1 MGKHHTLDNIG
12 SNRRITRTDLRNMA
26 LLMAAL
32 TVFVI
37 AMIASYSGAFA
48 KPTLHHL
55 NVAVAG
61 PQQLVDGIRGQDT
74 LGVTQV
80 ADADAARG
88 QVCDRKTDAA
98 FVVAPTGEMK
108 IYVAGGGGR
117 SVANAAEAV
126 GRTVAAKAGLTPIV
140 EDVAPTS
147 PGDPQ
152 GTVEFYAVI
161 FLSIGATVGAT
172 LFGRMM
178 GSVRR
183 PSTLALRSLSLG
195 AYSALLAGGVTIY
208 VDGVLGALT
217 TNTWQVFGALWLYA
231 MAVGG
236 AVTGVAAAF
245 GSVAS
250 MLVTLFL
257 VIVGNA
263 AAAGPVGKPL
273 LSGFYTTFNAIVPQ
287 GSGVALLRS
296 VEYFGGNGALAPI
309 VTLAVWGASGGVLA
323 VIAVLAPRAWTNYRA
338 SHDRYRVRRSGRDRA
353 VLRPGLLSPAD

>member
-1 MGKHHTLDNIG
+1 MGKHHSLTDV
-12 SNRRITRTDLRNMA
+12 SNRRISRTDLRNMA

-61 PQQLVDGIRGQDT
+61 PQQVVDAIRGQDT
-74 LGVTQV
+74 LAVTQV
-80 ADADAARG
+80 DDAAAARG
-88 QVCDRKTDAA
+88 QVYDRKTDAA
-98 FVVAPTGEMK
+98 FVVEPTGELK

-117 SVANAAEAV
+117 SVANAAETV
-126 GRTVAAKAGLTPIV
+126 GRAVAAKAGLTPAV

-147 PGDPQ
+147 PADPQ

-183 PSTLALRSLSLG
+183 PSTLALRTLSLA
-195 AYSALLAGGVTIY
+195 AYSALLAGGVTVY

-245 GSVAS
+245 GTVAS
-250 MLVTLFL
+250 MIVTLFL

-296 VEYFGGNGALAPI
+296 VEYFGGNGALAPV
-309 VTLAVWGASGGVLA
+309 VTLAAWGAAGCALA
-323 VIAVLAPRAWTNYRA
+323 VIAVLAPKAWTNYRA

-353 VLRPGLLSPAD
+353 VLRPGVLSPAD

>member
-1 MGKHHTLDNIG
+1 MGKHHSLKDA
-12 SNRRITRTDLRNMA
+12 SNRRVSRTDVRNMVLA
-26 LLMAAL
+26 MAAL

-48 KPTLHHL
+48 KPTLHHM

-61 PQQLVDGIRGQDT
+61 PQQIVDAIRGQDT
-74 LGVTQV
+74 LAVTQV
-80 ADADAARG
+80 DDAASARG
-88 QVCDRKTDAA
+88 QVYERKADAA
-98 FVVAPTGEMK
+98 FVVEPAGELK
-108 IYVAGGGGR
+108 IYTAGGGGR

-126 GRTVAAKAGLTPIV
+126 GRGIAAKAGLTPAV

-147 PGDPQ
+147 AADPQ

-161 FLSIGATVGAT
+161 FLSIGATVGAA

-183 PSTLALRSLSLG
+183 ASTLGLRTLSLA
-195 AYSALLAGGVTIY
+195 AYSAVLAGGVTVY

-217 TNTWQVFGALWLYA
+217 SHTWQIFGALWLYA
-231 MAVGG
+231 MAVSG

-245 GSVAS
+245 GTVAS
-250 MLVTLFL
+250 MGVTMFL

-273 LSGFYTTFNAIVPQ
+273 LSGFYTTLNAIVPQ

-296 VEYFGGNGALAPI
+296 VEYFGGNGTLTPI
-309 VTLAVWGASGGVLA
+309 VTLAIWGAAGCALA
-323 VIAVLAPRAWTNYRA
+323 MIAVLAPKAWTSYRA

-353 VLRPGLLSPAD
+353 LLRPGVLSPAD